1 MVKARQLKW
10 NVDVN
15 QCVYVRVV
23 MYGTCYIVTWPARPS
38 VRPIADLNDFEEM
51 MLSLVH
57 PFVQVYTIPTTG
69 ELAFAGHVCNFRQK
83 VHEWV
88 KELPVRPKNM
98 PYVLVKPRPNHTD
111 PDQRPRLPFAIDVQR
126 VRKAYEW
133 LKKYNVHY
141 KDIEWSED
149 NARAWTDGIEE
160 VPTREEDITQHLSSC
175 SMTLFKKW
183 MSRLEQG
190 EAEGQ
195 EQTASW
201 KCRRAF
207 GMDSD
212 VDELWTNVKYYMG
225 GHYRVVTSLTS
236 LQLYRAIFAK
246 THYPEGENLGE
257 ALQELQECGEWED
270 GWEKED
276 CDQWPEGY
284 KQLLS
289 ELVASRIAMEEEMG
303 AKEQHEL
310 GAVQPEEPEGD
321 EEERLNAIEAFDPD
335 RVQNAADSKP
345 RFVFEGGASGGEG
358 RGADEEQDT
367 REPMKGDAESGD
379 ATVEVSEEGHLQE
392 RTHGAQN
399 RRRMDRR
406 TRKATPKVDAPRV
419 DEKDPIREDE
429 NDYIAKAFVKIF
441 PFGLGDYYTKKN
453 SMQAAPSF
461 ADWAK
466 YVLQYHDGRASRH
479 PRFKYFC
486 LNTRLRVKAP
496 GMRKVFYR
504 LNDGYQDL
512 NLSDMKSADV
522 RRALLYKMSTVTATM
537 PGSVGEKA
545 KNRQELETMVEQKEA
560 ETAEAGENGGLGR
573 TPALFTTC
581 TTAPY
586 KWEQLHA
593 KILQSLLP
601 IHREKYERWKDIE
614 DAVER
619 EKERKT
625 CYWEAAT
632 ENPAVVSWYSAWRLE
647 ATLKTIMQSLTV
659 AMQKLDRAEEC
670 KSCIRKQLRQ
680 CLGVRDAE
688 LVLHEPTN
696 WGEIDDYWAT
706 YEWSEG
712 GLIHLH
718 IAFWVV
724 GSPRVD
730 VVKLAEE
737 EDRTNEAGKVVK
749 EFYFEDEPQVMLESE
764 PELQHYR

>member
-1 MVKARQLKW
+1 
-10 NVDVN
+10 
-15 QCVYVRVV
+15 
-23 MYGTCYIVTWPARPS
+23 
-38 VRPIADLNDFEEM
+38 

-111 PDQRPRLPFAIDVQR
+111 PDQRARLPFTIDVQR
-126 VRKAYEW
+126 VKKAYEW
-133 LKKYNVHY
+133 LKLNNRHY

-149 NARAWTDGIEE
+149 NAKAWTEQTEE
-160 VPTREEDITQHLSSC
+160 VPTREEDITQHVSQC
-175 SMTLFKKW
+175 SMTLVKKW
-183 MSRLEQG
+183 LSCSEQG
-190 EAEGQ
+190 DAGGQ
-195 EQTASW
+195 KQTASW
-201 KCRRAF
+201 KCRMAF
-207 GMDSD
+207 GMDCD
-212 VDELWTNVKYYMG
+212 VDELWKNVTHYMG
-225 GHYRVVTSLTS
+225 GYFRVAKSLTS
-236 LQLYRAIFAK
+236 QQLYRAVFAK
-246 THYPEGENLGE
+246 TQCPDGQDQGE
-257 ALQELQECGEWED
+257 ALRELRESGEWED
-270 GWEKED
+270 DWEKED
-276 CDQWPEGY
+276 SDVWPKEY

-289 ELVASRIAMEEEMG
+289 ELVAIRIAMEEEMG
-303 AKEQHEL
+303 AQEQHEL

-321 EEERLNAIEAFDPD
+321 EEERLNAIESFDPD
-335 RVQNAADSKP
+335 RAHDAVNSEQ
-345 RFVFEGGASGGEG
+345 RFVFEGEASGGEG
-358 RGADEEQDT
+358 CGADEERNT
-367 REPMKGDAESGD
+367 RERMKGDVESGD
-379 ATVEVSEEGHLQE
+379 ECLQASEEHRPHE
-392 RTHGAQN
+392 RTNGVRQP
-399 RRRMDRR
+399 RRMDRR
-406 TRKATPKVDAPRV
+406 ARKATPKVDAPRV
-419 DEKDPIREDE
+419 DEKNPIREDE
-429 NDYIAKAFVKIF
+429 DNYIAKAFIRIF
-441 PFGLGDYYTKKN
+441 PFGIGDYYTVKN
-453 SMQAAPSF
+453 SVEAAPSF

-504 LNDGYQDL
+504 LNDRYQDL
-512 NLSDMKSADV
+512 KMEDMKKADV
-522 RRALLYKMSTVTATM
+522 RRGLLYKMSTVTATM

-545 KNRQELETMVEQKEA
+545 KHRQELETMVEQKEA
-560 ETAEAGENGGLGR
+560 ETAEAGENAGLGR

-601 IHREKYERWKDIE
+601 DQRTHYERWKTIE
-614 DAVER
+614 DLEER
-619 EKERKT
+619 EKARKT

-632 ENPAVVSWYSAWRLE
+632 ENPAVVSWYCAWRLE

-659 AMQKLDRAEEC
+659 AMQKLDRVQEC
-670 KSCIRKQLRQ
+670 KTCIREQLRK
-680 CLGVRDAE
+680 CLGVQDAE
-688 LVLHEPTN
+688 LLLSEPTN

-730 VVKLAEE
+730 VVKLTEE
-737 EDRTNEAGKVVK
+737 EERTEEAGKVVK
-749 EFYFEDEPQVMLESE
+749 EFYFEDEPQVILDSE
-764 PELQHYR
+764 PELQLDL